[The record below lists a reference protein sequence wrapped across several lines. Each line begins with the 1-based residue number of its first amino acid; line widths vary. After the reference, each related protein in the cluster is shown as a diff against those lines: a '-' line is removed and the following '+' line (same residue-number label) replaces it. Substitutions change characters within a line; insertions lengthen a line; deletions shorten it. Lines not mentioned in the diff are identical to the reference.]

1 MANETINFNLTSPYQ
16 AEMAKIA
23 QQKKMAEMLQ
33 AQSFQPT
40 EKFSYKGIEAHTPAT
55 AGLAKILQAMSGA
68 YLQKQ
73 GLEEQKALGERYKT
87 ESSDI
92 LQKAFQ
98 AGQGTPAVPETQVPE
113 SNFMPTGM
121 DLSDKN
127 LSRIPEGQPNAGNII
142 QPASTIPGQPAIA
155 PNQEKM
161 AQLLMTSPNPTHEA
175 LGLQTL
181 QKAMEAKRT
190 AAVLANMGVGAAQA
204 TPAQALSAEAVMGGA
219 SGPTNAASGRIG
231 TPNAGIPGVSPQAIA
246 LMLDPSSHLN
256 DIGKAAQTAFAEQNK
271 PIASRENAP
280 IVQINPKTGKYEVV
294 FQGQPKLGEG
304 QTFDYNTNT
313 VGVTPGY
320 IPTLKTINQ
329 SKANVENENEI
340 ITVKI
345 GGRDVTGTKAQI
357 KAMLT
362 GKAPDSQTA
371 QDAMAIATDN
381 KIPVNIRVNPT
392 GAANPTEEE
401 KTYAV
406 ERAKQY
412 ADLSKTYRDSWSN
425 AGRMNGMLDTLD
437 QLYKDPN
444 VTSGGLADNITGLKG
459 IAASLNINIAGKSSE
474 DAIKSI
480 TNRFALELR
489 NPSGGA
495 GMPGS
500 MSDSDRNFL
509 SSIPPTLSNTPA
521 GRELISYTMRAV
533 NNRDKQIANL
543 AQLYEEK
550 NGRLD
555 TKFVTEMR
563 KWSDSN
569 PIMDA
574 QQKAIIQALIKKGNK

>member
-1 MANETINFNLTSPYQ
+1 MSEYNFNIANPYQ
-16 AEMAKIA
+16 M
-23 QQKKMAEMLQ
+23 QQEELARRQKMAEVLQ
-33 AQSFQPT
+33 QQSFQPM
-40 EKFSYKGIEAHTPAT
+40 ERNSYNGIEAPISPY
-55 AGLAKILQAMSGA
+55 AGLAKMLQAYTASKM
-68 YLQKQ
+68 Q
-73 GLEEQKALGERYKT
+73 GNIARERMALGEKYKT

-161 AQLLMTSPNPTHEA
+161 AQLLMTSPNPAHEA

-181 QKAMEAKRT
+181 QKSMEAKRT
-190 AAVLANMGVGAAQA
+190 AAVLANMGYGAAQA
-204 TPAQALSAEAVMGGA
+204 TPDQALSAETVMGGA
-219 SGPTNAASGRIG
+219 PGPTNAASGRIG

-246 LMLDPSSHLN
+246 LMLDSSSHLN
-256 DIGKAAQTAFAEQNK
+256 DIGKAAQAAYSEQNK

-304 QTFDYNTNT
+304 QRFDYNTNT

-320 IPTLKTINQ
+320 ISTSETINQ
-329 SKANVENENEI
+329 SKANTESQNKI

-345 GGRDVTGTKAQI
+345 GGRDVTGTEAQI
-357 KAMLT
+357 KAMVT
-362 GKAPDSQTA
+362 GKAPDSKTA
-371 QDAMAIATDN
+371 QDATVIATDN
-381 KIPVNIRVNPT
+381 QIPVNIKVNPT
-392 GAANPTEEE
+392 VAVNPTEGE
-401 KTYAV
+401 KTYSV
-406 ERAKQY
+406 ESAKQY
-412 ADLSKTYRDSWSN
+412 ADLSKTYRDSWVN

-555 TKFVTEMR
+555 TKFITEMR

-569 PIMDA
+569 PIMDEK
-574 QQKAIIQALIKKGNK
+574 QKAIIQALIKKGNK

>member
-1 MANETINFNLTSPYQ
+1 MSEYNFNIANPYQ
-16 AEMAKIA
+16 M
-23 QQKKMAEMLQ
+23 QQEELARRQKMAEVLQ
-33 AQSFQPT
+33 QQSFQPM
-40 EKFSYKGIEAHTPAT
+40 ERNSYNGIEAPISPY
-55 AGLAKILQAMSGA
+55 AGLAKMLQAYTASKM
-68 YLQKQ
+68 Q
-73 GLEEQKALGERYKT
+73 GNIAQERMALGEKYKT

-181 QKAMEAKRT
+181 QKSMEAKRT
-190 AAVLANMGVGAAQA
+190 AAVLANMGFGAAQA

-219 SGPTNAASGRIG
+219 PGPTNAASGRIG

-246 LMLDPSSHLN
+246 LMLDSSSHLN
-256 DIGKAAQTAFAEQNK
+256 DIGKAAQAAFAEQNK

-280 IVQINPKTGKYEVV
+280 IVQRNPQTGKYEVV
-294 FQGQPKLGEG
+294 FKGQPKLGEG
-304 QTFDYNTNT
+304 QDFNYNTNT

-320 IPTLKTINQ
+320 ISAASAIAQ
-329 SKANVENENEI
+329 SKADIESQNEI
-340 ITVKI
+340 TTVKI

-357 KAMLT
+357 KAILT

-371 QDAMAIATDN
+371 KDAIVIATEN
-381 KIPVNIRVNPT
+381 KIPANIKVNP
-392 GAANPTEEE
+392 NPTEGE
-401 KTYAV
+401 KTYDV
-406 ERAKQY
+406 ESAKQY

-521 GRELISYTMRAV
+521 GRELISYVMRAV
-533 NNRDKQIANL
+533 NNRDKQVSDF
-543 AQLYEEK
+543 AQKYEEK

-555 TKFVTEMR
+555 TKFITEMR
-563 KWSDSN
+563 KWSDAN
-569 PIMDA
+569 PIIDEK
-574 QQKAIIQALIKKGNK
+574 QKAIIQALIKKGNK

>member
-1 MANETINFNLTSPYQ
+1 MSEYNFNIANPYQ
-16 AEMAKIA
+16 M
-23 QQKKMAEMLQ
+23 QQEELARRQKMAEVLQ
-33 AQSFQPT
+33 QQSFQPM
-40 EKFSYKGIEAHTPAT
+40 ERNSYNGIEAPISPY
-55 AGLAKILQAMSGA
+55 AGLAKMLQAYTASKM
-68 YLQKQ
+68 Q
-73 GLEEQKALGERYKT
+73 GNIAQERKALGERYKT

-181 QKAMEAKRT
+181 QKSMEAKRT
-190 AAVLANMGVGAAQA
+190 AAVLANMGFGAAQA

-219 SGPTNAASGRIG
+219 PGPTNAASGRIG

-246 LMLDPSSHLN
+246 LMLDSSSHLN
-256 DIGKAAQTAFAEQNK
+256 DIGKAAQAAFAEQSK

-320 IPTLKTINQ
+320 IPTLQIINQ
-329 SKANVENENEI
+329 SKANIENENEI
-340 ITVKI
+340 TTVKI

-357 KAMLT
+357 KAILT

-371 QDAMAIATDN
+371 KDAIVIATEN
-381 KIPVNIRVNPT
+381 KIPANIKVNP
-392 GAANPTEEE
+392 NPTEEE
-401 KTYAV
+401 KTYDV

-412 ADLSKTYRDSWSN
+412 AELSKTYRDSWSN
-425 AGRMNGMLDTLD
+425 ASRMNGMLDTLD

-444 VTSGGLADNITGLKG
+444 VTSGGLAENFTALKG
-459 IAASLNINIAGKSSE
+459 VAASLNINIAGKSSE

-500 MSDSDRNFL
+500 MSDSDRNYL

-521 GRELISYTMRAV
+521 GRELISYVMRAV
-533 NNRDKQIANL
+533 NNRDKQVSDF
-543 AQLYEEK
+543 AQKYEEK

-555 TKFVTEMR
+555 TKFITEMR
-563 KWSDSN
+563 KWSDAN
-569 PIMDA
+569 PIIDEK
-574 QQKAIIQALIKKGNK
+574 QKAIIQALIKKGNK

>member
-1 MANETINFNLTSPYQ
+1 MSEYNFNIANPYQ
-16 AEMAKIA
+16 M
-23 QQKKMAEMLQ
+23 QQEELARRQKMAEVLQ
-33 AQSFQPT
+33 QQSFQPM
-40 EKFSYKGIEAHTPAT
+40 ERNSYNGIEAPISPY
-55 AGLAKILQAMSGA
+55 AGLAKMLQAYTASKM
-68 YLQKQ
+68 Q
-73 GLEEQKALGERYKT
+73 GNIAQERKALGEKYKT

-204 TPAQALSAEAVMGGA
+204 TPAQALSAEAAMGGA

-246 LMLDPSSHLN
+246 LMLDSSSHLN

-304 QTFDYNTNT
+304 QRFDYNTNT

-320 IPTLKTINQ
+320 IPTSETIGQ
-329 SKANVENENEI
+329 SKANIESQNKI

-345 GGRDVTGTKAQI
+345 GGRDVTGTEAQI
-357 KAMLT
+357 KAILT

-371 QDAMAIATDN
+371 KDAIVIATEN
-381 KIPVNIRVNPT
+381 KIPANIKVNP
-392 GAANPTEEE
+392 NPTEEE
-401 KTYAV
+401 KTYDV

-412 ADLSKTYRDSWSN
+412 AELSKTYRDSWSN

-444 VTSGGLADNITGLKG
+444 VTSGGLAENFTALKG
-459 IAASLNINIAGKSSE
+459 VAASLNINIAGKSSE

>member
-1 MANETINFNLTSPYQ
+1 MSEYNFNIANPYQ
-16 AEMAKIA
+16 M
-23 QQKKMAEMLQ
+23 QQEELARRQKMAEVLQ
-33 AQSFQPT
+33 QQSFQPM
-40 EKFSYKGIEAHTPAT
+40 ERNSYNGIEAPISPY
-55 AGLAKILQAMSGA
+55 AGLAKMLQAYTASKM
-68 YLQKQ
+68 Q
-73 GLEEQKALGERYKT
+73 GNIAQERMALGERYKT

-181 QKAMEAKRT
+181 QKSMEAKRT
-190 AAVLANMGVGAAQA
+190 AAVLANMGFGAAQA

-246 LMLDPSSHLN
+246 LMLDSSSHLN

-304 QTFDYNTNT
+304 QRFDYNTNT

-320 IPTLKTINQ
+320 LPTSELIGQ
-329 SKANVENENEI
+329 SKANIESQNKI

-345 GGRDVTGTKAQI
+345 GGRDVTGTEAQI

-371 QDAMAIATDN
+371 QDATAIATEN

-392 GAANPTEEE
+392 GAVNPTEGE
-401 KTYAV
+401 KTYSV
-406 ERAKQY
+406 ESAKQY
-412 ADLSKTYRDSWSN
+412 AELSKTYRDSWSN

>member
-1 MANETINFNLTSPYQ
+1 MSEYNFNIANPYQ
-16 AEMAKIA
+16 M
-23 QQKKMAEMLQ
+23 QQEELARRQKMAEVLQ
-33 AQSFQPT
+33 QQSFQPM
-40 EKFSYKGIEAHTPAT
+40 ERNSYNGIEAPISPY
-55 AGLAKILQAMSGA
+55 AGLAKMLQAYTASKM
-68 YLQKQ
+68 Q
-73 GLEEQKALGERYKT
+73 GNIARERMALGERYKT

-181 QKAMEAKRT
+181 QKSMEAKRT
-190 AAVLANMGVGAAQA
+190 AAVLANMGYGAAQA
-204 TPAQALSAEAVMGGA
+204 TPDQALSAEAVMGGA
-219 SGPTNAASGRIG
+219 PGPTNAASGRIG

-246 LMLDPSSHLN
+246 LMLDSSSHLN
-256 DIGKAAQTAFAEQNK
+256 DIGKAAQAAFAEQNK

-304 QTFDYNTNT
+304 QRFDYNTNT

-320 IPTLKTINQ
+320 IPTSETINQ
-329 SKANVENENEI
+329 SKANIESQNKI

-345 GGRDVTGTKAQI
+345 GGRDVTGTEAQI

-362 GKAPDSQTA
+362 GKAPDSKTA
-371 QDAMAIATDN
+371 QDATEIATDN

-392 GAANPTEEE
+392 GAVNPTEGE
-401 KTYAV
+401 KTYSV
-406 ERAKQY
+406 ESAKQY

>member
-1 MANETINFNLTSPYQ
+1 MSEYNFNIANPYQ
-16 AEMAKIA
+16 M
-23 QQKKMAEMLQ
+23 QQEELARRQKMAEVLQ
-33 AQSFQPT
+33 QQSFQPM
-40 EKFSYKGIEAHTPAT
+40 ERNSYNGIEAPISPY
-55 AGLAKILQAMSGA
+55 AGLAKMLQAYTASKM
-68 YLQKQ
+68 Q
-73 GLEEQKALGERYKT
+73 GNIAQERMALGERYKT

-181 QKAMEAKRT
+181 QKSMEAKRT
-190 AAVLANMGVGAAQA
+190 AAVLANMGFGAAQA

-246 LMLDPSSHLN
+246 LMLDSSSHLN

-304 QTFDYNTNT
+304 QRFDYNTNT

-320 IPTLKTINQ
+320 LPTSELIGQ
-329 SKANVENENEI
+329 SKANIESQNKI

-345 GGRDVTGTKAQI
+345 GGRDVTGTEAQI

-371 QDAMAIATDN
+371 QDATAIATEN

-392 GAANPTEEE
+392 GAVNPTEGE
-401 KTYAV
+401 KTYSV
-406 ERAKQY
+406 ESAKQY

>member
-1 MANETINFNLTSPYQ
+1 MSEYNFNIANPYQ
-16 AEMAKIA
+16 M
-23 QQKKMAEMLQ
+23 QQEELARRQKMAEVLQ
-33 AQSFQPT
+33 QQSFQPM
-40 EKFSYKGIEAHTPAT
+40 ERNSYNGIEAPISPY
-55 AGLAKILQAMSGA
+55 AGLAKMLQAYTASKM
-68 YLQKQ
+68 Q
-73 GLEEQKALGERYKT
+73 GNIAQERMALGEKYKT

-121 DLSDKN
+121 DLSDKD

-181 QKAMEAKRT
+181 QKSMEAKRT
-190 AAVLANMGVGAAQA
+190 AAVLANMGFGAAQA

-219 SGPTNAASGRIG
+219 PGPTNAASGRIG

-246 LMLDPSSHLN
+246 LMLDSSSHLN
-256 DIGKAAQTAFAEQNK
+256 DIGKAAQAAFAEQNK

-280 IVQINPKTGKYEVV
+280 IVQRNPQTGKYEVV
-294 FQGQPKLGEG
+294 FKGQPKLGEG
-304 QTFDYNTNT
+304 QDFNYNTNT

-320 IPTLKTINQ
+320 ISAASAIAQ
-329 SKANVENENEI
+329 SKADIESQNEI
-340 ITVKI
+340 TTVKI

-357 KAMLT
+357 KAILT

-371 QDAMAIATDN
+371 KDAIVIATEN
-381 KIPVNIRVNPT
+381 KIPANIKVNP
-392 GAANPTEEE
+392 NPTEGE
-401 KTYAV
+401 KTYDV
-406 ERAKQY
+406 ESAKQY

-521 GRELISYTMRAV
+521 GRELISYVMRAV
-533 NNRDKQIANL
+533 NNRDKQVSDF
-543 AQLYEEK
+543 AQKYEEK

-555 TKFVTEMR
+555 TKFITEMR
-563 KWSDSN
+563 KWSDAN
-569 PIMDA
+569 PIIDEK
-574 QQKAIIQALIKKGNK
+574 QKAIIQALIKKGNK

>member
-1 MANETINFNLTSPYQ
+1 MSEYNFNIANPYQ
-16 AEMAKIA
+16 M
-23 QQKKMAEMLQ
+23 QQEELARRQKMAEVLQ
-33 AQSFQPT
+33 QQSFQPM
-40 EKFSYKGIEAHTPAT
+40 ERNSYNGIEAPISPY
-55 AGLAKILQAMSGA
+55 AGLAKMLQAYTASKM
-68 YLQKQ
+68 Q
-73 GLEEQKALGERYKT
+73 GNIARERMALGEKYKT

-219 SGPTNAASGRIG
+219 PGPTNAASGRIG

-246 LMLDPSSHLN
+246 LMLDSSSHLN
-256 DIGKAAQTAFAEQNK
+256 DIGKAAQTAFAKQSE

-280 IVQINPKTGKYEVV
+280 IVQFNPKTGTYEVV

-304 QTFDYNTNT
+304 QRYDYNTNT

-320 IPTLKTINQ
+320 LTTSETIGQ
-329 SKANVENENEI
+329 SKANIESQNKI

-345 GGRDVTGTKAQI
+345 GGRDVTGTEAQI

-362 GKAPDSQTA
+362 GNAPDSQTA

-392 GAANPTEEE
+392 GAVNPTEGE

-406 ERAKQY
+406 KSAEQY

-563 KWSDSN
+563 KWSDAN

>member
-1 MANETINFNLTSPYQ
+1 MSEYNFNIANPYQ
-16 AEMAKIA
+16 M
-23 QQKKMAEMLQ
+23 QQEELARRQKMAEVLQ
-33 AQSFQPT
+33 QQSFQPM
-40 EKFSYKGIEAHTPAT
+40 ERNSYNGIEAPISPY
-55 AGLAKILQAMSGA
+55 AGLAKMLQAYTASKM
-68 YLQKQ
+68 Q
-73 GLEEQKALGERYKT
+73 GNIAQERKALGEKYKT

-204 TPAQALSAEAVMGGA
+204 TPAQALSAEAAMGGA

-246 LMLDPSSHLN
+246 LMLDSSSHLN

-304 QTFDYNTNT
+304 QRFDYNTNT

-320 IPTLKTINQ
+320 IPTSETIGQ
-329 SKANVENENEI
+329 SKANIESQNKI

-345 GGRDVTGTKAQI
+345 GGRDVTGTEAQI

-371 QDAMAIATDN
+371 KDAIVIATEN
-381 KIPVNIRVNPT
+381 KIPANIKVNP
-392 GAANPTEEE
+392 NPTEEE
-401 KTYAV
+401 KTYDV

-412 ADLSKTYRDSWSN
+412 AELSKTYRDSWSN

-444 VTSGGLADNITGLKG
+444 VTSGGLAENFTALKG
-459 IAASLNINIAGKSSE
+459 VAASLNINIAGKSSE